1 MLVFPAPGF
10 DTIPAGSNAV
20 LTVRV
25 ENTGASELRNVTV
38 SGAIK
43 QNGSDNV
50 VPFSTCDRDIGTM
63 PVQSLPVEYQCIIP
77 NVQQGFTVNL
87 VVTALHVASNTI
99 IEVLDIAEV
108 DVLALQVEVS
118 SAPFELFAGLPTNVR
133 FNVTVRNNGSKDVTL
148 DSLLST
154 NALGT
159 PLHGE
164 LTDPGN
170 GIVTNNSC
178 ATTGPSTV
186 LAANGGQFA
195 CAYTVRIT
203 AQPPSYTVVIKAF
216 ASDNQANDVQAQSE
230 SIIAVSTGQPVEV
243 TLSANPNSLVTPGGT
258 VVLTVLV
265 KNNQGTNFR
274 LQNLA
279 DSVLQGLDGVG
290 TCNLP
295 QTIAPNSSY
304 SCSYSITI
312 GGQTA
317 GREVSRTVTA
327 SGNSRQYS
335 DQVTIAITARPIRRI
350 LLPAVTKGY
359 IAGEP
364 NNTYCS
370 AQPVA
375 INTDLFFL
383 PDDSSDFYRFTLVEE
398 ANVVVTMRNFVPRA
412 GQLILHSGSC
422 TSLTLLKNDGSNN
435 IDKIVDLGLQ
445 PAGQYIIW
453 VLTENSFSATQPY
466 RLRVS
471 VTGP

>member
-1 MLVFPAPGF
+1 
-10 DTIPAGSNAV
+10 
-20 LTVRV
+20 
-25 ENTGASELRNVTV
+25 
-38 SGAIK
+38 
-43 QNGSDNV
+43 
-50 VPFSTCDRDIGTM
+50 M
-63 PVQSLPVEYQCIIP
+63 PVQSLPVEYQCTIP
-77 NVQQGFTVNL
+77 NIQQGFTVNL
-87 VVTALHVASNTI
+87 VVTALHVAGNTT
-99 IEVLDIAEV
+99 IEDFYSAEV
-108 DVLALQVEVS
+108 DVLALQVEAS
-118 SAPFELFAGLPTNVR
+118 SVPFELFAGLPTSVR

-148 DSLLST
+148 DSLLSA
-154 NALGT
+154 NESGT

-170 GIVTNNSC
+170 EIVTNNSC
-178 ATTGPSTV
+178 ATTGPPPV

-203 AQPPSYTVVIKAF
+203 AQLPAYTVLIA
-216 ASDNQANDVQAQSE
+216 ATATDNFGEPVTAQAEV
-230 SIIAVSTGQPVEV
+230 IIAVSTGQPVEV
-243 TLSANPNSLVTPGGT
+243 TLSANPNSLVAPGGT
-258 VVLTVLV
+258 VNLTVLV
-265 KNNQGTNFR
+265 KNNQGTNFL
-274 LQNLA
+274 LQSLE

-304 SCSYSITI
+304 SCTYSITI

-317 GREVSRTVTA
+317 GNEVSRTVTA
-327 SGNSRQYS
+327 SGNGRQYS
-335 DQVTIAITARPIRRI
+335 DSATIAITARPIRRI

-364 NNTYCS
+364 NNTVCS

-375 INTDLFFL
+375 MNTDTFFL
-383 PDDSSDFYRFTLVEE
+383 PDDHNDFYRFTLAEE
-398 ANVVVTMRNFVPRA
+398 ANVIVTLSNFVPRE

-422 TSLTLLKNDGSNN
+422 TSLTFLKNDGSSNMN
-435 IDKIVDLGLQ
+435 KVVDLGLQ

-453 VLTENSFSATQPY
+453 VLTDGNFSATQPY